1 MSKDRIDT
9 TGFTETRIPDGALSV
24 SKDKAKKEPKVLKPE
39 EKEKLM
45 SLVSEKMDHVE
56 ENSVIKFYVDD
67 EGLRH
72 MVIDVNVDQF
82 KDISKSG
89 TNISHEAIPF
99 CQTGD
104 ILLPKT
110 ATMPEKKRDFR
121 ISVYVQSRTDQTIS
135 VDRKTGGNQRLNIQL
150 D

>member
-1 MSKDRIDT
+1 MRDKIDT
-9 TGFTETRIPDGALSV
+9 TGFTETRIPDGVLSV
-24 SKDKAKKEPKVLKPE
+24 SKDKAKKEPKILKPE
-39 EKEKLM
+39 EKENLIA
-45 SLVSEKMDHVE
+45 LISEKMDHVE

-67 EGLRH
+67 DGLRH

-89 TNISHEAIPF
+89 VNISHESIPF

-121 ISVYVQSRTDQTIS
+121 ISVYVQSRTDQTIPI
-135 VDRKTGGNQRLNIQL
+135 DRKTGGNQRLNIQL

>member
-1 MSKDRIDT
+1 MSYKLNT
-9 TGFTETRIPDGALSV
+9 EGFSETREDDGALTTK
-24 SKDKAKKEPKVLKPE
+24 SKEKKKEPKVLKPE
-39 EKEKLM
+39 EKEKLVA
-45 SLVSEKMDHVE
+45 LVAERMDHVQ
-56 ENSVIKFYVDD
+56 ENSVIKFYVDSD
-67 EGLRH
+67 GLRH

-121 ISVYVQSRTDQTIS
+121 ISVYVQSRTDQTIPI
-135 VDRKTGGNQRLNIQL
+135 DRKTGGNQRLNIQL